1 MSEKLQKV
9 LARVGVGSRREME
22 RWIEEGRIAVDG
34 ARATLGQRVDP
45 GQAISIDGR
54 PLSTGA
60 AHGARQR
67 TIIYHKPDGELCT
80 RNDPAGRPTI
90 FDRLPVLRN
99 ARWIT
104 VGRLDFNTQGLLLL
118 TTDGELANRL
128 MHPSQE
134 IEREYAVRVLGKVD
148 SDMLERLKA
157 GIDLEDGPA
166 HFDTI
171 VDVGGEGANH
181 WYHVT
186 LKEGRQR
193 EVRRLWEAVGL
204 TVSRLVRVRY
214 GPIALPRHMHAGHWR
229 ELDKD
234 QTAVLHEAA
243 GLPPPA
249 RGANTHKP
257 RERHASAAAVKR
269 RSPKHA
275 PRADKPRAAARPA
288 PARGGKK
295 HAPKRA
301 SRSRP
306 PRAPRGRKG

>member
-1 MSEKLQKV
+1 VTEKLQKV
-9 LARVGVGSRREME
+9 LARAGIGSRREME
-22 RWIEEGRIAVDG
+22 RWIEEGRISVDG
-34 ARATLGQRVDP
+34 ALATLGQRVDP

-54 PLSTGA
+54 PLSGGA
-60 AHGARQR
+60 VAGARQR
-67 TIIYHKPDGELCT
+67 TILYHKPDGELCT

-148 SDMLERLKA
+148 KTMLERLEA
-157 GIDLEDGPA
+157 GIGLEDGPA
-166 HFDTI
+166 RFDTI

-214 GPIALPRHMHAGHWR
+214 GPITLPRHMHAGHWR
-229 ELDKD
+229 ELDKE
-234 QTAVLHEAA
+234 QTAALHEAA

-249 RGANTHKP
+249 RGPNTHKTRARP
-257 RERHASAAAVKR
+257 ARNAVER
-269 RSPKHA
+269 RSSKHA
-275 PRADKPRAAARPA
+275 PRADKVRTGARSEPPRD
-288 PARGGKK
+288 GKK
-295 HAPKRA
+295 HAPKRT
-301 SRSRP
+301 SRSKP
-306 PRAPRGRKG
+306 PRSPRGRKG

>member
-9 LARVGVGSRREME
+9 LARAGIGSRREME
-22 RWIEEGRIAVDG
+22 RWIEEGRVTVDG
-34 ARATLGQRVDP
+34 ARASLGQRVEP
-45 GQAISIDGR
+45 GQAIGIDGR
-54 PLSTGA
+54 PLTGGA
-60 AHGARQR
+60 QAGALPGARQR
-67 TIIYHKPDGELCT
+67 TILYHKPDGELCT
-80 RNDPAGRPTI
+80 RNDPAGRATI

-148 SDMLERLKA
+148 KTMLERLQT

-166 HFDTI
+166 RFDTL

-214 GPIALPRHMHAGHWR
+214 GPITLPRHMHAGHWR
-229 ELDKD
+229 ELDKE
-234 QTAVLHEAA
+234 QTAALYAA
-243 GLPPPA
+243 ARLPPPA
-249 RGANTHKP
+249 RGPNTHKT
-257 RERHASAAAVKR
+257 RARLAHNAVERRSAKHAS
-269 RSPKHA
+269 
-275 PRADKPRAAARPA
+275 RADKARTVTRPE

-295 HAPKRA
+295 HAAKRG
-301 SRSRP
+301 SRSKI
-306 PRAPRGRKG
+306 ARGRK

>member
-1 MSEKLQKV
+1 MQKV
-9 LARVGVGSRREME
+9 LARVGIGSRREME

-34 ARATLGQRVDP
+34 ARATLGQRVEP
-45 GQAISIDGR
+45 GQTISIDGR

-60 AHGARQR
+60 ALGGRQR

-80 RNDPAGRPTI
+80 RDDPAGRPTI

-99 ARWIT
+99 PRWIT

-128 MHPSQE
+128 MHPSRE

-148 SDMLERLKA
+148 ETMLERLQA
-157 GIDLEDGPA
+157 GIELEDGPA
-166 HFDTI
+166 RFDTI

-229 ELDKD
+229 ELDKE
-234 QTAVLHEAA
+234 QTTALLVAA
-243 GLPPPA
+243 GLPPPV
-249 RGANTHKP
+249 RESTTHK
-257 RERHASAAAVKR
+257 ASV
-269 RSPKHA
+269 RSTRTGVHPSQ
-275 PRADKPRAAARPA
+275 P
-288 PARGGKK
+288 RGGKK

-301 SRSRP
+301 SRSKP

>member
-9 LARVGVGSRREME
+9 LARAGIGSRREME
-22 RWIEEGRIAVDG
+22 RWIEEGRITVDG
-34 ARATLGQRVDP
+34 ARATLGQRVEP
-45 GQAISIDGR
+45 GQAIGIDGR
-54 PLSTGA
+54 PLSGGA
-60 AHGARQR
+60 VAGARQR

-80 RNDPAGRPTI
+80 RNDPDGRATI

-148 SDMLERLKA
+148 KTMLERLQT

-166 HFDTI
+166 RFDTI

-214 GPIALPRHMHAGHWR
+214 GPITLPRHMHAGHWR
-229 ELDKD
+229 ELDKE
-234 QTAVLHEAA
+234 QTAALHEAA

-249 RGANTHKP
+249 RGPNTHKT
-257 RERHASAAAVKR
+257 RTHSARAGDKRHSSKR
-269 RSPKHA
+269 T
-275 PRADKPRAAARPA
+275 PRADKARAVTRPES
-288 PARGGKK
+288 PRGGKK
-295 HAPKRA
+295 HAPKRG
-301 SRSRP
+301 SRSTS

>member
-1 MSEKLQKV
+1 MQKV
-9 LARVGVGSRREME
+9 LARAGIGSRREME
-22 RWIEEGRIAVDG
+22 RWIEEGRVAVDG
-34 ARATLGQRVDP
+34 ARASLGQRVEP

-54 PLSTGA
+54 PLSGGA
-60 AHGARQR
+60 TAGARQR
-67 TIIYHKPDGELCT
+67 TILYHKPDGELCT
-80 RNDPAGRPTI
+80 RNDPAGRATI
-90 FDRLPVLRN
+90 FDHLPVLRN

-148 SDMLERLKA
+148 ATMLERLQA

-166 HFDTI
+166 RFDTI

-214 GPIALPRHMHAGHWR
+214 GPITLPRHMHAGHWR
-229 ELDKD
+229 ELDKE
-234 QTAVLHEAA
+234 QTAALHEAA

-249 RGANTHKP
+249 RGENTHKT
-257 RERHASAAAVKR
+257 RTHSARAGDKRHS
-269 RSPKHA
+269 SKHT
-275 PRADKPRAAARPA
+275 PRADKVRAGPRPES
-288 PARGGKK
+288 PRGGKK
-295 HAPKRA
+295 HGPKRA
-301 SRSRP
+301 SRSKP
-306 PRAPRGRKG
+306 PRTPRGRKG

>member
-1 MSEKLQKV
+1 
-9 LARVGVGSRREME
+9 ME

-34 ARATLGQRVDP
+34 ARATLGQRVEP
-45 GQAISIDGR
+45 GQTISIDGR

-60 AHGARQR
+60 ALGGRQR

-80 RNDPAGRPTI
+80 RDDPAGRPTI

-128 MHPSQE
+128 MHPSRE

-148 SDMLERLKA
+148 ETMLERLQA
-157 GIDLEDGPA
+157 GIELEDGPA
-166 HFDTI
+166 RFDTI

-229 ELDKD
+229 ELDKE
-234 QTAVLHEAA
+234 QTTALLVAA
-243 GLPPPA
+243 GLPPPV
-249 RGANTHKP
+249 RESTTHKA
-257 RERHASAAAVKR
+257 RV
-269 RSPKHA
+269 RST
-275 PRADKPRAAARPA
+275 RTGVRPA
-288 PARGGKK
+288 QPRGGKK

-301 SRSRP
+301 SRSTP
-306 PRAPRGRKG
+306 PRVPRGRKR

>member
-1 MSEKLQKV
+1 LQKV
-9 LARVGVGSRREME
+9 LARVGIGSRREME

-34 ARATLGQRVDP
+34 ARATLGQRVEP
-45 GQAISIDGR
+45 GQAIAIDGR
-54 PLSTGA
+54 PLPTGA
-60 AHGARQR
+60 ALGGRQR

-80 RNDPAGRPTI
+80 RDDPDGRPTI

-134 IEREYAVRVLGKVD
+134 IEREYAVRVLGKVND
-148 SDMLERLKA
+148 TMLERLRA

-166 HFDTI
+166 RFDTI

-186 LKEGRQR
+186 IKEGRQR

-229 ELDKD
+229 ELDKE
-234 QTAVLHEAA
+234 QTVALRAAA

-249 RGANTHKP
+249 RNANTHKP
-257 RERHASAAAVKR
+257 RGRTT
-269 RSPKHA
+269 
-275 PRADKPRAAARPA
+275 ADARPSR
-288 PARGGKK
+288 PRGGKK
-295 HAPKRA
+295 HAPKRPA
-301 SRSRP
+301 RSKP

>member
-1 MSEKLQKV
+1 MQKV
-9 LARVGVGSRREME
+9 LARVGIGSRREME

-34 ARATLGQRVDP
+34 ARATLGQRVEP
-45 GQAISIDGR
+45 GQTISIDGR

-60 AHGARQR
+60 ALGGRQR

-80 RNDPAGRPTI
+80 RDDPAGRPTI

-118 TTDGELANRL
+118 TTDGELAYRL
-128 MHPSQE
+128 MHPSRE

-148 SDMLERLKA
+148 ETMLERLQA
-157 GIDLEDGPA
+157 GIELEDGPA
-166 HFDTI
+166 RFDTI

-229 ELDKD
+229 ELDKE
-234 QTAVLHEAA
+234 QTTALLVAA
-243 GLPPPA
+243 GLPPPV
-249 RGANTHKP
+249 RESTTHKA
-257 RERHASAAAVKR
+257 RV
-269 RSPKHA
+269 RST
-275 PRADKPRAAARPA
+275 RTGVRPA
-288 PARGGKK
+288 QPRGGKK

-301 SRSRP
+301 SRSTP
-306 PRAPRGRKG
+306 PRVPRGRKR

>member
-1 MSEKLQKV
+1 VSEKLQKV
-9 LARVGVGSRREME
+9 LARVGIGSRREME
-22 RWIEEGRIAVDG
+22 RWIEEGRISVDG

-60 AHGARQR
+60 ALGGRQR

-80 RNDPAGRPTI
+80 RDDPAGRPTI

-234 QTAVLHEAA
+234 QTAALHEAA

-249 RGANTHKP
+249 RGANTHKA
-257 RERHASAAAVKR
+257 RERPARSAAER
-269 RSPKHA
+269 RSSKHT